1 LPKNKNMPYSQ
12 YSTLRAVKKQLGITV
27 VNQPLFAETTPIEPS
42 PWLVETLKRTLKQR
56 VGYFSEKSRSE
67 AIVFPVLVEIKS
79 RNDDQFTLYSGAILE
94 ADKEKGLNG
103 ECDFI
108 LGLSKQNIELE
119 APIFCIVEAKDNDLE
134 LGLPQCIAQMT
145 GAKIYNEQ
153 DGTILPYIFGGV
165 TTGESWLFLKLIDNV
180 AYVDTRQYYIEKLDD
195 LLGVLELIT
204 RQYTK

>member
-1 LPKNKNMPYSQ
+1 MSYNEFT
-12 YSTLRAVKKQLGITV
+12 TLRSVKKQLGITV
-27 VNQPLFAETTPIEPS
+27 VNQPLFAETSLIKPS
-42 PWLVETLKRTLKQR
+42 SWLVETLQRNLKQR

-67 AIVFPVLVEIKS
+67 AIVFPVLMELKS

-134 LGLPQCIAQMT
+134 LGLPQCIAQMC

-165 TTGESWLFLKLIDNV
+165 TTGESWLFMKLVDDV
-180 AYVDTRQYYIEKLDD
+180 VYVDTRQYYIEKLDA

-204 RQYTK
+204 MQYLPKN

>member
-1 LPKNKNMPYSQ
+1 MPFSQ
-12 YSTLRAVKKQLGITV
+12 FTTLRAVKKQLGLTV
-27 VNQPLFAETTPIEPS
+27 VNQPLFADIAPVEPS
-42 PWLVETLKRTLKQR
+42 NWLVETLSRTLKQR

-67 AIVFPVLVEIKS
+67 AIVFPVLVEIKTHHS
-79 RNDDQFTLYSGAILE
+79 DQFTLYSGAILE

-134 LGLPQCIAQMT
+134 LGLPQCIAQMC

-165 TTGESWLFLKLIDNV
+165 TTGESWLFLKLVDDV
-180 AYVDTRQYYIEKLDD
+180 VYVDTRQYYIEKLDA

-204 RQYTK
+204 MQYLIKS

>member
-1 LPKNKNMPYSQ
+1 MPYSQ

-27 VNQPLFAETTPIEPS
+27 VNQALFVETIPTEPS
-42 PWLVETLKRTLKQR
+42 SWLVETLKRTLKQR

-79 RNDDQFTLYSGAILE
+79 RNEGEFTLYSGAILE

-134 LGLPQCIAQMT
+134 LGLPQCIAQMA

-153 DGTILPYIFGGV
+153 DGTLLPYIFGGV
-165 TTGESWLFLKLIDNV
+165 TTGESWLFLKLVDNI

-204 RQYTK
+204 QQYVK

>member
-1 LPKNKNMPYSQ
+1 MPYSQ
-12 YSTLRAVKKQLGITV
+12 YSTLRAVKKQLGISV
-27 VNQPLFAETTPIEPS
+27 VNQPLFDTTTAIEPS
-42 PWLVETLKRTLKQR
+42 SWLVETLTRTLKQR

-134 LGLPQCIAQMT
+134 LGLPQCIAQMC
-145 GAKIYNEQ
+145 GAKLYNEQ

-165 TTGESWLFLKLIDNV
+165 TTGESWLFLKLIGDI

-204 RQYTK
+204 KQYVKY

>member
-1 LPKNKNMPYSQ
+1 MAYSQ
-12 YSTLRAVKKQLGITV
+12 YSTLRAVKKQLGISV
-27 VNQPLFAETTPIEPS
+27 VNQPLFAETILVEPS
-42 PWLVETLKRTLKQR
+42 PWLVETLVRTLKQR
-56 VGYFSEKSRSE
+56 VGYFSEKARSE

-79 RNDDQFTLYSGAILE
+79 RNDDCFTLYSGAILE

-134 LGLPQCIAQMT
+134 LGLPQCIAQMV

-165 TTGESWLFLKLIDNV
+165 TTGESWLFLKLVDNIV
-180 AYVDTRQYYIEKLDD
+180 YVDTRQYYIGKLDA

-204 RQYTK
+204 RQYVKI

>member
-1 LPKNKNMPYSQ
+1 MAYNQ
-12 YSTLRAVKKQLGITV
+12 FTTLRSVKKQLGITV
-27 VNQPLFAETTPIEPS
+27 VNQPLFAETSLIKPS
-42 PWLVETLKRTLKQR
+42 SWLVETLQRNLKQR

-67 AIVFPVLVEIKS
+67 AIVFPVLMELKS

-134 LGLPQCIAQMT
+134 LGLPQCIAQMC

-165 TTGESWLFLKLIDNV
+165 TTGESWLFLKLVDDV
-180 AYVDTRQYYIEKLDD
+180 VYVDTRQYYIEKLDA

-204 RQYTK
+204 MQYLIKN

>member
-1 LPKNKNMPYSQ
+1 MAYNQ
-12 YSTLRAVKKQLGITV
+12 FTTLRAVKKQLGITV
-27 VNQPLFAETTPIEPS
+27 VNQPLFAETSLIKPS
-42 PWLVETLKRTLKQR
+42 SWLVETLQRNLKQR

-67 AIVFPVLVEIKS
+67 AIVFPVLMELKS

-134 LGLPQCIAQMT
+134 LGLPQCIAQMC

-165 TTGESWLFLKLIDNV
+165 TTGESWLFLKLVDDV
-180 AYVDTRQYYIEKLDD
+180 VYVDTRQYYIEKLDA

-204 RQYTK
+204 MQYLIKN

>member
-1 LPKNKNMPYSQ
+1 MPYSQ
-12 YSTLRAVKKQLGITV
+12 YSTLRAVKKQLGISV
-27 VNQPLFAETTPIEPS
+27 VNQPLFDTTTAIEPS
-42 PWLVETLKRTLKQR
+42 SWLVETLTRTLKQR

-134 LGLPQCIAQMT
+134 LGLPQCIAQMR
-145 GAKIYNEQ
+145 GAKLYNEQ

-165 TTGESWLFLKLIDNV
+165 TTGESWLFLKLIGDI

-204 RQYTK
+204 KQYVKY

>member
-1 LPKNKNMPYSQ
+1 MEYSQ

-27 VNQPLFAETTPIEPS
+27 VNQPVFEETSLIKPS
-42 PWLVETLKRTLKQR
+42 SWLVETLQRNLKQR

-67 AIVFPVLVEIKS
+67 AIVFPVLMELKS

-134 LGLPQCIAQMT
+134 LGLPQCIAQMC

-165 TTGESWLFLKLIDNV
+165 TTGESWLFLKLVDDV
-180 AYVDTRQYYIEKLDD
+180 VYVDTRQYYIEKLDA
-195 LLGVLELIT
+195 LLGVLEKIT
-204 RQYTK
+204 LQYLKN

>member
-1 LPKNKNMPYSQ
+1 MAYSQ

-27 VNQPLFAETTPIEPS
+27 VNQPLFAETSLIEPS
-42 PWLVETLKRTLKQR
+42 SWLVETLQRNLKQR

-67 AIVFPVLVEIKS
+67 AIVFPVLMELKS
-79 RNDDQFTLYSGAILE
+79 LNGDQFTLYSGAILE

-134 LGLPQCIAQMT
+134 LGLPQCIAQMC

-153 DGTILPYIFGGV
+153 DGTILPFIFGGV
-165 TTGESWLFLKLIDNV
+165 TTGESWLFLKLVDDV
-180 AYVDTRQYYIEKLDD
+180 VFVDTRQYYIEKLDA

-204 RQYTK
+204 MQYLPKN